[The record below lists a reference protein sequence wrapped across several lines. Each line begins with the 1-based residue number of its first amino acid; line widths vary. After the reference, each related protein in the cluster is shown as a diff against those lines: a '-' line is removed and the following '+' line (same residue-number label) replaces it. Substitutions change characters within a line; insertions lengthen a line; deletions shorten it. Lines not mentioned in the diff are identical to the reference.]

1 MHASGSQP
9 IVNPIWAAT
18 EIDSHQL
25 LALPLPWI
33 GASAA
38 IHGVLVL
45 DFSHLSIRIVQSL
58 SGNDWVFSQSNRS
71 KAPSNSQ

>member
-18 EIDSHQL
+18 EIDSHRL
-25 LALPLPWI
+25 LAPPLPWI

-38 IHGVLVL
+38 IPGVTAP
-45 DFSHLSIRIVQSL
+45 DSSHLSNQGCPEFERE
-58 SGNDWVFSQSNRS
+58 
-71 KAPSNSQ
+71 